1 MKKAICFVVRKISA
15 EVKIKF
21 QMRYLYL
28 HLTISSS
35 SCRFD
40 TKMKLEDVGTW
51 KVSRVQVKVILQAFL

>member
-1 MKKAICFVVRKISA
+1 
-15 EVKIKF
+15 
-21 QMRYLYL
+21 MRYLYL

-51 KVSRVQVKVILQAFL
+51 KMSRVQVKVILQGLSLSFMHFWKH